1 MVRLGH
7 RKTRDKARRRSRS
20 SDNLGLDIGGTNTLE
35 SGLIESYERDT
46 SPAALER
53 SASTPEGGGMMPQI
67 LLDARAAMQE
77 DALRGTSALSSSDL
91 LRSRKDTDYA
101 RAEQQ
106 GTELVRAASV
116 PEQDGQSF
124 RLDASDALISGLE
137 AKAAALVT
145 VGGAVKGL
153 DLEFEDLALSL
164 ANGTRLLNGVTG
176 SLRSGRLCA
185 IMGPSGAG
193 KTTFL
198 YTLCGKATYGEA
210 SGTLRINGE
219 ESSVGDYRPSFGF
232 VPQEDVMLRMMTVQE
247 ICHFY
252 ASMRLPPHFSS
263 LQKSQCAET
272 VIDVLGMSHIRDSKI
287 GDEETRGVSG
297 GQRKRVNIAM
307 ELVAKPSVLF
317 L

>member
-20 SDNLGLDIGGTNTLE
+20 SANLGLDIGGTNTLE
-35 SGLIESYERDT
+35 SGLVESYERDT
-46 SPAALER
+46 SPVALER
-53 SASTPEGGGMMPQI
+53 SAPNSAVGSESRGWNLARGMMPQI

-77 DALRGTSALSSSDL
+77 EALRGTSALSSSDL
-91 LRSRKDTDYA
+91 LSSRKDYA

-116 PEQDGQSF
+116 PEQGAQSF

-193 KTTFL
+193 KTTVPVRPL
-198 YTLCGKATYGEA
+198 VELPWLPRNRPLTTCALWTAT
-210 SGTLRINGE
+210 S
-219 ESSVGDYRPSFGF
+219 RP
-232 VPQEDVMLRMMTVQE
+232 P
-247 ICHFY
+247 
-252 ASMRLPPHFSS
+252 AW
-263 LQKSQCAET
+263 
-272 VIDVLGMSHIRDSKI
+272 
-287 GDEETRGVSG
+287 TRP
-297 GQRKRVNIAM
+297 RRY
-307 ELVAKPSVLF
+307 L
-317 L
+317 